1 MIQSLAKPD
10 TLEQLAGPAAVRPR
24 PEAHPEQHI
33 LDAGVALQQVE
44 RLENVA
50 DRPCPQAI
58 PPGFAGLGDRAAV
71 QFNAASVRL
80 QNAGNE
86 VEERGFAGAT
96 GAAQGRLLPGIERE
110 SRYVNHGQNGSAR
123 CPEALAQIFDIQ
135 QQQREDQVSSF
146 KFQVFIR
153 NKHRARG
160 GAEGR
165 REKF

>member
-1 MIQSLAKPD
+1 MESI
-10 TLEQLAGPAAVRPR
+10 
-24 PEAHPEQHI
+24 
-33 LDAGVALQQVE
+33 
-44 RLENVA
+44 
-50 DRPCPQAI
+50 
-58 PPGFAGLGDRAAV
+58 

-96 GAAQGRLLPGIERE
+96 GAAQGRLLPGIKRE
-110 SRYVNHGQNGSAR
+110 SRYVNHGQDGPVR

-135 QQQREDQVSSF
+135 QQQREDQVSSS

-153 NKHRARG
+153 NKRRERG
-160 GAEGR
+160 SAEGR

>member
-1 MIQSLAKPD
+1 MESI
-10 TLEQLAGPAAVRPR
+10 
-24 PEAHPEQHI
+24 
-33 LDAGVALQQVE
+33 
-44 RLENVA
+44 
-50 DRPCPQAI
+50 
-58 PPGFAGLGDRAAV
+58 
-71 QFNAASVRL
+71 QFNAAFVRL
-80 QNAGNE
+80 QNASNE
-86 VEERGFAGAT
+86 VEGRGFAGAT

-135 QQQREDQVSSF
+135 QQQHEDQVSSF